1 MNESKPIFSQLLEF
15 LPKRQFRRIV
25 KKYSG
30 NKKVSSFSCWD
41 QFVCMMFA
49 QLTYRESL
57 RDIEA
62 CLRAVDKKLYHVGIR
77 GRVSKSTLADANN
90 TRDWQ
95 IYKDFASLLI
105 KEARKLYVDEPL
117 SVELEETVYALDA
130 SIIRLCLSVFPW
142 AKYQTNKG
150 GVKLHTLIDLR
161 GNIPVFIAITEA
173 RCSDV
178 KALDWLVPEAG
189 AIYVMDRGYVDFKR
203 LFAMHQAGAFFIT
216 RAKRDLVYKRV
227 KSNSAKD
234 DLDVRSDQVIRL
246 SSKDSKKNYPER
258 LRRVRYFD
266 SDNDRYFIF
275 LTNNFYLSAKTIADL
290 YKSRWQVELFFKW
303 IKQHLRIKVFY
314 GTSENAVLTQI
325 WIAISAYLL
334 VAIVKKKLKIE
345 KSLYSILQVLSI
357 TLFEKT
363 PILSALNDLP
373 HSFDDEHCN
382 NQLNL
387 FNY

>member
-1 MNESKPIFSQLLEF
+1 MKESKPIFSQVLEF

-30 NKKVSSFSCWD
+30 DKKVTSFSCWD
-41 QFVCMMFA
+41 QFLCMMFA

-77 GRVSKSTLADANN
+77 GRISKSTLADANN
-90 TRDWQ
+90 TRDWR
-95 IYKDFASLLI
+95 IYRDFARLLI

-130 SIIRLCLSVFPW
+130 SIVRLCLSVFPW

-178 KALDWLVPEAG
+178 NALDWLTPEPG

-203 LFAMHQAGAFFIT
+203 LFLMHQAGSFFVT
-216 RAKRDLVYKRV
+216 RAKKNLVYTRV
-227 KSNSAKD
+227 KSNSVED
-234 DLDVRSDQVIRL
+234 DSDVRSDQVIKLRA
-246 SSKDSKKNYPER
+246 KNSKKNYPER

-266 SDNDRYFIF
+266 KDNNRHFVF
-275 LTNNFYLSAKTIADL
+275 LTNNFYLPAKTIADL
-290 YKSRWQVELFFKW
+290 YKSRWQIELFFKW
-303 IKQHLRIKVFY
+303 IKQHLRIKAFY

-345 KSLYSILQVLSI
+345 KSLYNILQVLSI
-357 TLFEKT
+357 VLFEKT
-363 PILSALNDLP
+363 PILSALNGLHDDLEDEDIDKQL
-373 HSFDDEHCN
+373 SLFD
-382 NQLNL
+382 
-387 FNY
+387 F